1 MKPLDSTAHG
11 RRPGRGRLR
20 SLAARGLAGLLA
32 AIVAL
37 PLQAQAETAPTAL
50 MKVTDVSVTPGDKQL
65 VVTWP
70 AVATATGYTVQ
81 WWPAESSGD
90 ISTKTVPGTSLTIS
104 GLTNDADY
112 KVRVHAIGTDAIG
125 AWSAEMTGKSEGA
138 RG

>member
-1 MKPLDSTAHG
+1 MQPHGTCDTGGDSDAMKPLDSTAHRG
-11 RRPGRGRLR
+11 RPGRGRLR
-20 SLAARGLAGLLA
+20 SLAARGL
-32 AIVAL
+32 
-37 PLQAQAETAPTAL
+37 
-50 MKVTDVSVTPGDKQL
+50 KVTDVSVTPGDKQL

-90 ISTKTVPGTSLTIS
+90 ISTTTVPGTSLTIS

-125 AWSAEMTGKSEGA
+125 AWSEEMTGKSEGA